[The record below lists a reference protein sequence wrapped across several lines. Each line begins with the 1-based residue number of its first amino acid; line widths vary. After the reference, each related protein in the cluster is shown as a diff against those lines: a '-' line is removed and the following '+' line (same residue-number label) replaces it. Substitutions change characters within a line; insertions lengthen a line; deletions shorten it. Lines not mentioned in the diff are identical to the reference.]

1 MAHFGCDLI
10 QIKNLSPTW
19 ISMWFATQDC
29 IQTAQNVMK
38 RQLLQCYTCLE
49 PAAMALFSSRPVSHL
64 HSSTTITRFSRTS
77 APQRRGTVTVWAFDG
92 AQREQGARRWK
103 APVSGLS
110 PSNSPSDGTKRELH
124 WPKHSLL
131 CTVTVSHP
139 SAVTCWEDDS
149 EGQV

>member
-10 QIKNLSPTW
+10 QIKNLNFYVICNTGLHSDSTKCHE
-19 ISMWFATQDC
+19 ALL
-29 IQTAQNVMK
+29 